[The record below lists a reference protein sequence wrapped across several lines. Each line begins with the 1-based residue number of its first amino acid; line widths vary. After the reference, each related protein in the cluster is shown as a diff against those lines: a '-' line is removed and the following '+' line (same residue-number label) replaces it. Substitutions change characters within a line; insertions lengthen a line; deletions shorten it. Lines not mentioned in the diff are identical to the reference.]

1 MTNAAQ
7 PALFKRFLALV
18 YEGLI
23 FLAVTIVAII
33 VALPVSYLLKSQPL
47 LQQIVLTLWFFA
59 AWWLYAKL
67 NWKKGQTL
75 AMKAWQLQLTNER
88 GHMPVVQQLR
98 MRFLWAVL
106 FLVLVPALSY
116 IVLSHLSSL
125 PPKPRFY
132 LSLVWW
138 LLPWGFACFHPSK
151 QFLYDVL
158 AGTRISSKAAA
169 NKAA

>member
-1 MTNAAQ
+1 MSTATE
-7 PALFKRFLALV
+7 PALLKRFCALV

-33 VALPVSYLLKSQPL
+33 VALPLSYALKSMPA
-47 LQQIVLTLWFFA
+47 LQQLCLSLWFVA

-75 AMKAWQLQLTNER
+75 AMKVWHMQLANEH
-88 GHMPVVQQLR
+88 GHTPPLPQLR

-116 IVLSHLSSL
+116 LVLSHVSPL

-158 AGTRISSKAAA
+158 AGTRITLKPAQSKT
-169 NKAA
+169 

>member
-1 MTNAAQ
+1 MTTATE
-7 PALFKRFLALV
+7 PALFKRFCALV

-33 VALPVSYLLKSQPL
+33 VALPLSYGLKSMPAI
-47 LQQIVLTLWFFA
+47 QQLALSLWFVA

-75 AMKAWQLQLTNER
+75 AMKAWHLRLANEQ
-88 GHMPVVQQLR
+88 GQIPSLPQLR
-98 MRFLWAVL
+98 LRFMWAVL

-116 IVLSHLSSL
+116 LVLSHIVSL

-138 LLPWGFACFHPSK
+138 LLPWGWACFHPSK

-158 AGTRISSKAAA
+158 AGTRITLKPAASKT
-169 NKAA
+169 

>member
-1 MTNAAQ
+1 
-7 PALFKRFLALV
+7 
-18 YEGLI
+18 
-23 FLAVTIVAII
+23 
-33 VALPVSYLLKSQPL
+33 
-47 LQQIVLTLWFFA
+47 
-59 AWWLYAKL
+59 
-67 NWKKGQTL
+67 
-75 AMKAWQLQLTNER
+75 MKAWQLQLTNER
-88 GHMPVVQQLR
+88 GQTPVLQQLR
-98 MRFLWAVL
+98 MRFIWAVL

-158 AGTRISSKAAA
+158 AGTRIGLKPMA
-169 NKAA
+169 NKAR

>member
-1 MTNAAQ
+1 MTTAAQ

-88 GHMPVVQQLR
+88 GHTPV
-98 MRFLWAVL
+98 
-106 FLVLVPALSY
+106 VPALSY

-158 AGTRISSKAAA
+158 AGTRVSSKTAA
-169 NKAA
+169 NKTA

>member
-7 PALFKRFLALV
+7 PALLKRFLALV

-23 FLAVTIVAII
+23 FLAVTILAII
-33 VALPVSYLLKSQPL
+33 VALPVSYLLRSQPM
-47 LQQIVLTLWFFA
+47 LQQIVISLWFFM

-88 GHMPVVQQLR
+88 GHTPVLQQLR